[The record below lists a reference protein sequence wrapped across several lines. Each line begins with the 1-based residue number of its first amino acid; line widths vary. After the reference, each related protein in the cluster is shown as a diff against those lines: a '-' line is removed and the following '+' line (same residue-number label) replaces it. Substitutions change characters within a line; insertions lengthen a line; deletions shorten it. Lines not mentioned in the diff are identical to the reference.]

1 MQSMRS
7 PLSGTPT
14 SDGRWRIAI
23 TLTTEWGGKV
33 RKVIYG
39 KTQRECQANA
49 HEFIRENPDRRAP
62 CKETVSALLAY
73 CEAEV
78 WPAHSER
85 TQEQYKGAVPRITAK
100 FGKLTVPALTTP
112 MIYGWCKE
120 MDKAGVGARTIQ
132 VLRNVLRVALQQAVF
147 LGWRKD
153 NPAKG
158 WELPVKIK
166 SAPEPI
172 ITAIEVLA
180 AIEAEKDPRHRAWV
194 WTLWETG
201 MRPSEATRTG
211 AVNLSKVEGIG
222 WWIDVPGTKTAAAV
236 RSVPISE
243 ELAQTLLDLGEPW
256 FPYSRR
262 RWTDLWHK
270 LQEAQ
275 GIRTKRT
282 RKKRGTPTKP
292 LPRLYAIR
300 KARVT
305 AWGDM
310 GLSDAVWANIVG
322 HEDVALTRRVYDQ
335 VSRNR
340 IASQMGLKEKG

>member
-1 MQSMRS
+1 MPTTMRAPLTGS
-7 PLSGTPT
+7 PTK
-14 SDGRWRIAI
+14 DGRWRIAL
-23 TLTTEWGGKV
+23 TLTTPWGGKV

-49 HEFIRENPDRRAP
+49 HAFIAENPGRNAP
-62 CKETVSALLAY
+62 CKETISALLAY

-78 WPAHSER
+78 WPAHSQR
-85 TQEQYKGAVPRITAK
+85 TQEQYKAQVAPITAK

-112 MIYGWCKE
+112 MIYGWCKD
-120 MDKAGVGARTIQ
+120 MDKAGVGPRTIQ
-132 VLRNVLRVALQQAVF
+132 VRRNVLRVALQQAVF

-158 WELPVKIK
+158 WEIPVKVK
-166 SAPEPI
+166 PAAEPI
-172 ITAIEVLA
+172 ISPSEVLA
-180 AIEAEKDPRHRAWV
+180 AIEAEPDPRHKAWV

-211 AVNLSKVEGIG
+211 AGNLVKVEGIG
-222 WWIDVPGTKTAAAV
+222 WWIDVPGTKTDAAA

-256 FPYSRR
+256 FPYTRR
-262 RWTDLWHK
+262 RWTELWHR
-270 LQEAQ
+270 LQETQ
-275 GIRTKRT
+275 GLRAKRT
-282 RKKRGTPTKP
+282 RKKRTPGKE

-322 HEDVALTRRVYDQ
+322 HEDVALTRKVYDT

-340 IASQMGLKEKG
+340 IASQMGLKEKE